1 MRRYGVK
8 QHLIVLNLTNVSV
21 NKIIDTEFIT
31 VEVSKNLNL
40 MSCRHSEINYFVFK
54 TNRMFFSKHSKT
66 NQL

>member
-21 NKIIDTEFIT
+21 NKIIDTEFIN

-40 MSCRHSEINYFVFK
+40 M
-54 TNRMFFSKHSKT
+54 
-66 NQL
+66 

>member
-21 NKIIDTEFIT
+21 NKIIETEFIT

-40 MSCRHSEINYFVFK
+40 M
-54 TNRMFFSKHSKT
+54 
-66 NQL
+66 